1 MHLTT
6 EEALDLIEKK
16 ASRAQTDFWNA
27 HILTC
32 TSCGHQ
38 LQTWLEIRDRLH
50 RQNLESAPA
59 LVIHAAGAIFEPR
72 ARKTSLREVIASV
85 LFDSFSQP
93 ALAGARGSAAA
104 RQLLLS
110 AEEFD
115 VHLRISTV
123 GGQRRIAGQIL
134 SRGKDADVTGTQLH
148 LLHEGK
154 RIESAEA
161 DRFGEFEFHEIA
173 QGQLELEIELWDL
186 KITGNLNL
194 G

>member
-1 MHLTT
+1 MHLST

-16 ASRAQTDFWNA
+16 ASQDQIEFWNT

-32 TSCGHQ
+32 AGCASQ
-38 LQTWLEIRDRLH
+38 LQAWKEIRDRLS
-50 RQNLESAPA
+50 RKNLESAPA
-59 LVIHAAGAIFEPR
+59 PLTHAAEAIFEPR
-72 ARKTSLREVIASV
+72 GEKKSVREVIASV

-93 ALAGARGSAAA
+93 AFAGARGSAAA

-110 AEEFD
+110 GDEFD
-115 VHLRISTV
+115 VHLRISTL

-134 SRGKDADVTGTQLH
+134 SRGKDSDVTGSQLH

-154 RIESAEA
+154 RIETAAA
-161 DRFGEFEFHEIA
+161 DRFGEFEFHEIT
-173 QGQLELEIELWDL
+173 GGPLELEIEILDL
-186 KITGNLNL
+186 KIKGDLNL